1 MKVTREMV
9 NKSQHLVTDYQY
21 EGDNLGIDLYLLN
34 QQKTLIEQTIP
45 GIEITDY
52 DQSFLN
58 SKQDIKVTSTLRYE
72 DSKIQAIVSAIYVDK
87 TNISNLEISDE
98 TFAEDMIQ
106 HCLINKKGIKSLP
119 CYESAMNHVV
129 EQIKEEALS
138 NEYLV
143 RTNEMNYKLYIYSED
158 MEPLGVA
165 NRLLNTHNGRSR
177 IVGEYIGKNMVKF
190 INKNLIIDLCI
201 TDDIV
206 MRMTNVRLQSTAASA
221 VCYLSLDVSDAKIR
235 KIDSN
240 YSSIYLDIPKSI
252 AFPNFNP
259 SLSIDS
265 YAEKL
270 LGLNSKK
277 ELHEFIKRNK
287 ISTKPMVDIN
297 KYLIW

>member
-1 MKVTREMV
+1 VKVTREMV

-52 DQSFLN
+52 DQNFSN
-58 SKQDIKVTSTLRYE
+58 SKKDIKVTSTLRYE
-72 DSKIQAIVSAIYVDK
+72 DSKIQAIISAIYSDK
-87 TNISNLEISDE
+87 TTVSNLEISDN
-98 TFAEDMIQ
+98 TFAEEMIQ
-106 HCLINKKGIKSLP
+106 HCLIDKKGIKSLP
-119 CYESAMNHVV
+119 CYESAIAHVI
-129 EQIKEEALS
+129 EQVKEEALS

-143 RTNEMNYKLYIYSED
+143 KTNEMQYKLYIYSED

-165 NRLLNTHNGRSR
+165 NRLLSTHNERSR
-177 IVGEYIGKNMVKF
+177 IVGEYIGKNMAKF
-190 INKNLIIDLCI
+190 ISKNLIIDLCI

-221 VCYLSLDVSDAKIR
+221 ISYLSLDVSDAKIR

-240 YSSIYLDIPKSI
+240 YNSIYLDVPKSI
-252 AFPNFNP
+252 AFPNFNQ

-287 ISTKPMVDIN
+287 ISTKPTVDIN